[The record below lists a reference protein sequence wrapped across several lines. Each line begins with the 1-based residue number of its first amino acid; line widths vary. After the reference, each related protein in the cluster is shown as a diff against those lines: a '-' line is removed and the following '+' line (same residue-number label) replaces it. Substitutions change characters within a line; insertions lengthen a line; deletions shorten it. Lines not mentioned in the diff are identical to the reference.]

1 MVCAK
6 ILEKEQ
12 HASQKISRLRW
23 TASFCWPLHLSTMN
37 TWELLD
43 DVTQLKGAIFELQR
57 KVQVMEDRLTAGDLG
72 TSYHGRWE
80 VLVCVFRNS
89 GEPTTQVVLSSNDM
103 NMSVFR
109 EQAGIP
115 HDATILCPCPTGQ
128 KVGECGIRH
137 FVAAMEAGYKPESG
151 LHINVVTLTK
161 KKVPAPIHERMD
173 VAAIRHYVTLVEGI
187 PQEQQR
193 LLFNGRVLDN
203 CMRLYDYGI
212 RPGDKV
218 DLVLRL
224 KG

>member
-1 MVCAK
+1 M
-6 ILEKEQ
+6 
-12 HASQKISRLRW
+12 S
-23 TASFCWPLHLSTMN
+23 
-37 TWELLD
+37 TWELLND
-43 DVTQLKGAIFELQR
+43 ITELKDAIFELQH
-57 KVQVMEDRLTAGDLG
+57 KVHVMEHRLRGGDLG
-72 TSYHGRWE
+72 PSYQDKWD

-89 GEPTTQVVLSSNDM
+89 GEPTTKVVSCSKG
-103 NMSVFR
+103 MSMLEFR
-109 EQAGIP
+109 DDAGIP

-151 LHINVVTLTK
+151 PHINVVTLTK

-173 VAAIRHYVTLVEGI
+173 VAAIRHVVTLVERI
-187 PQEQQR
+187 PPDQQR
-193 LLFNGRVLDN
+193 LLFNGRILEDGI
-203 CMRLYDYGI
+203 RLYDYGI